1 MLKMRKINKNEKI
14 LYSTEPRQILIR
26 FDFLKLQEI
35 ACH

>member
-1 MLKMRKINKNEKI
+1 MLKINKNEKI
-14 LYSTEPRQILIR
+14 LYSNEPRQILIR